1 VVTGKFL
8 KNPKDTWDIDIVLTG
23 IPEYSELERIM
34 IKGTKIGFEKY
45 NMLFDIQHHNII
57 PNFYPEKKIVQKIVF
72 CNRIIKNGK
81 IITDWSD
88 AEKVGNNLWIINK
101 VMPNYKQFKKISK
114 GYKFIEPMK
123 LNYKNNKYNV

>member
-1 VVTGKFL
+1 MTGKFL